1 MCSTR
6 RVAGGGLFVSYDK
19 VSEAQAT
26 VNLKRFK
33 SLKKLA
39 TKTTLSG
46 QPDQE
51 NNFDVQPIAPVKEQ
65 VKVQKEM
72 KIEVAPYS
80 FVMYTL
86 SL

>member
-1 MCSTR
+1 M
-6 RVAGGGLFVSYDK
+6 K
-19 VSEAQAT
+19 VCNASADARK
-26 VNLKRFK
+26 VNINLSRF
-33 SLKKLA
+33 SGLKKNA
-39 TKTTLSG
+39 VKTTLAG
-46 QPDQE
+46 DPDQE

-80 FVMYTL
+80 FVMYTI